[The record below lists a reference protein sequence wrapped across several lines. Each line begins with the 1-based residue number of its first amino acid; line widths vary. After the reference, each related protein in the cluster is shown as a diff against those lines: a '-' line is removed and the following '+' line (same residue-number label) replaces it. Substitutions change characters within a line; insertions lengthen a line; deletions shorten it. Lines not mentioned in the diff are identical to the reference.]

1 MLVTAAAVGLAVWK
15 LLPQTSGFASLD
27 RAVFE
32 FAVKGFANP
41 PFFVS
46 GNGSHEQP
54 WSLRTLS
61 SQASAA
67 GKESLPV
74 ISVGDDPDG
83 VFQSS
88 PPQAVDYA
96 VMLRN
101 LKRLGVKRVALADE
115 MAWDD
120 TDPIA
125 LQALDARLA
134 DFDSAVTCAALTR
147 SSVAEPLPLPFFV
160 ASIPLSQVWGD
171 VGLLAQVNRVA
182 LPGTFLGSG
191 KTLAGFSLIES
202 EPGDTP
208 LLARW
213 KDRVVFA
220 LPVVAALAEA
230 GGKAEQIEVRLGS
243 YLKLGPSGP
252 VVPIDAAGRPAIPSV
267 KFETRSIPAAALIDA
282 TSLESAGS
290 VLLRNDRS
298 AAEPGV
304 KTFSDKVANALASI
318 SNETGLSKPRVFAR
332 LSAPSES
339 ALLLGL
345 SALLFFCTTNS
356 RFRMG
361 LAFMT
366 VTVFILIAQIS
377 GLAWF
382 SVWLPLYST
391 LAAVA
396 AGYLVG
402 WPLKSTAPVE
412 KPLKVL
418 DPIDAPEEKTPS
430 PATKSDRKAEKKAAK
445 TNAPIEPHPEPTKPV
460 SKVAKNP
467 APAKKAA
474 RKGAKKGPKPPR
486 SK

>member
-46 GNGSHEQP
+46 GDGSHEQP

-74 ISVGDDPDG
+74 ISIGDDPDG

-120 TDPIA
+120 ADPIA
-125 LQALDARLA
+125 LQAMDARLA

-220 LPVVAALAEA
+220 FPVVAALAES

-243 YLKLGPSGP
+243 YMKLGPSGP
-252 VVPIDAAGRPAIPSV
+252 VVPIDAAGRPAMPPLR
-267 KFETRSIPAAALIDA
+267 FESRSTPAAALIDA
-282 TSLESAGS
+282 TSLESTGS

-298 AAEPGV
+298 ASEPGV
-304 KTFSDKVANALASI
+304 KTFSDKVASALASI
-318 SNETGLSKPRVFAR
+318 SNETGLSTPRVFAR
-332 LSAPSES
+332 LSDPIES

-345 SALLFFCTTNS
+345 SALLFLCTTNS
-356 RFRMG
+356 RFGMG
-361 LAFMT
+361 LAFT
-366 VTVFILIAQIS
+366 AVTAFILIAQIS
-377 GLAWF
+377 GLAWL
-382 SVWLPLYST
+382 SIWLPLYPT
-391 LAAVA
+391 LAAVM

-402 WPLKSTAPVE
+402 WPLKPAAPVE
-412 KPLKVL
+412 KPLIAL
-418 DPIDAPEEKTPS
+418 ESIDVPEEKTPA
-430 PATKSDRKAEKKAAK
+430 PATKNDRKADEKASK
-445 TNAPIEPHPEPTKPV
+445 TNASTETHPEPPKPTG
-460 SKVAKNP
+460 KVGKKP
-467 APAKKAA
+467 APAKKAP
-474 RKGAKKGPKPPR
+474 RKGAKKAPKPPK

>member
-1 MLVTAAAVGLAVWK
+1 MLVTAVAVGLAVWK
-15 LLPQTSGFASLD
+15 LLPQQSDFAALD
-27 RAVFE
+27 REVFE
-32 FAVKGFANP
+32 FASKAFANP

-61 SQASAA
+61 SQVSSA
-67 GKESLPV
+67 GETSLPV
-74 ISVGDDPDG
+74 ISIGDDPDG

-120 TDPIA
+120 ADPIA
-125 LQALDARLA
+125 LQALDSRLA
-134 DFDSAVTCAALTR
+134 DFDSAVTCASLTR
-147 SSVAEPLPLPFFV
+147 SSVAEPLPLPFFI
-160 ASIPLSQVWGD
+160 ASIPLSQVHGD
-171 VGLLAQVNRVA
+171 VGLLAQVNRVS

-202 EPGDTP
+202 EPGNAP

-220 LPVVAALAEA
+220 FPVVAALAET

-252 VVPIDAAGRPAIPSV
+252 VVPIDAAGRPAVQPV
-267 KFETRSIPAAALIDA
+267 KLETGSIPAATLIDA
-282 TSLESAGS
+282 TSLDSAGS

-298 AAEPGV
+298 ASDPAL
-304 KTFSDKVANALASI
+304 KAFSDKVGSVLASI
-318 SNETGLSKPRVFAR
+318 SNEAGLSKPRVFPR
-332 LSAPSES
+332 LSASIES

-345 SALLFFCTTNS
+345 SVLLFFCTTNS

-361 LAFMT
+361 LAFT
-366 VTVFILIAQIS
+366 AVTAAILIAQFT

-382 SVWLPLYST
+382 STWLPLYST

-402 WPLKSTAPVE
+402 WPLKPAALVE
-412 KPLKVL
+412 KPLIALEPV
-418 DPIDAPEEKTPS
+418 DVPEEKTPA
-430 PATKSDRKAEKKAAK
+430 PASKDGRKAEKKAAK
-445 TNAPIEPHPEPTKPV
+445 TNAPTETPPEPPKPV
-460 SKVAKNP
+460 SKPAKNP